1 MLQEQVLQ
9 KLPEL
14 QQCERSA
21 LTFGAVTLEWQCG
34 PGHRGGNTGE
44 RGDRPS
50 KQLSRGGFWVDGR
63 EGGALQSI
71 IGDKKLKA
79 SCFVVT
85 MLHVSCNSVSLC

>member
-50 KQLSRGGFWVDGR
+50 KQLSRGGLLGGR
-63 EGGALQSI
+63 GRGVQSI
-71 IGDKKLKA
+71 IGDKKFKA
-79 SCFVVT
+79 SFFVDHVT
-85 MLHVSCNSVSLC
+85 CVL